1 MVVYRTDDYKRLKTI
16 VDKQS
21 KRSMPML
28 SWCRSAFVM
37 VICPAVERRKEHLG
51 EAKAV
56 AGKKKLDK
64 QEEQLRAHSRDLNM
78 VKMKSVLVIG
88 FTFTALLGMF
98 NTM

>member
-1 MVVYRTDDYKRLKTI
+1 MWTSRARNVRKASQS
-16 VDKQS
+16 KQS
-21 KRSMPML
+21 SNFFFP
-28 SWCRSAFVM
+28 
-37 VICPAVERRKEHLG
+37 VERRKEQLG
-51 EAKAV
+51 EAKAS

-64 QEEQLRAHSRDLNM
+64 QEEQLRGHSRDLNM